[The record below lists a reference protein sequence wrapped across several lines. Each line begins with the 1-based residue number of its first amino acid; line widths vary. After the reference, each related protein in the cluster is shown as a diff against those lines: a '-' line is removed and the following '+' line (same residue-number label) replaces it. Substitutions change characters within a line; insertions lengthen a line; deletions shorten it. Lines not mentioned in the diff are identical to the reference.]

1 MPLNP
6 TMWAMTLGELGLW
19 AALSLV
25 FWNKKLQKRL
35 PAMGWY
41 LALRSISSVIFLAL
55 LFIQGQ
61 SWGHWALVSYFYV
74 YYANYFASTILVFLV
89 SVEVFRSALTGFS
102 GLQRFGS
109 VIFRWAA
116 LASVIISFST
126 VSFASHDWRVIPEI
140 AFRLMRS
147 VSIIEL
153 CLLGFLCLSMNALK
167 LSPRDLSFGVAF
179 GLGIFSSSDFIVA
192 AFQSWKGTLTDPA
205 QFVGEGI
212 TLFALGIWLVYA
224 ALPEPARAPIVVS
237 ANSTIYR
244 WNEIASALGH
254 KSPQVVVQQPAN
266 SFFLTD
272 VEKVVEKVLTRT
284 ALREGE
290 SRS

>member
-6 TMWAMTLGELGLW
+6 TMWAMTLAELGLW
-19 AALSLV
+19 TALSLV
-25 FWNKKLQKRL
+25 FWKRNL
-35 PAMGWY
+35 YKRFPAMGRY
-41 LALRSISSVIFLAL
+41 LALRAISTPAL
-55 LFIQGQ
+55 LGILYIQ
-61 SWGHWALVSYFYV
+61 SFPWGSLWGTVYFFGGYAV
-74 YYANYFASTILVFLV
+74 YLASSILLFFVA
-89 SVEVFRSALTGFS
+89 VEVFRSALSGFS
-102 GLQRFGS
+102 GLVRFGT

-116 LASVIISFST
+116 VASIIISLST
-126 VSFASHDWRVIPEI
+126 VSFRHADWQIIPSV
-140 AFRLMRS
+140 AYQLMRS

-153 CLLGFLCLSMNALK
+153 CLLAFLCLSMNALK
-167 LSPRDLSFGVAF
+167 LSPRDPAF
-179 GLGIFSSSDFIVA
+179 GIALGFGIFSSGDFIFA
-192 AFQSWKGTLTDPA
+192 AFQSWHGTFSDSA

-212 TLFALGIWLVYA
+212 TLLALGIWMSYA
-224 ALPEPARAPIVVS
+224 ALPEPVRKPVVVA

-290 SRS
+290 SR